1 MPSRLFQTA
10 SGDILMNADNTNS
23 RQPGSEPDAPPRG
36 SALHVE
42 TALTYAR
49 RASNQAEMTAY
60 ADDKQMRAIRD
71 SITVVIE
78 QLEEVSAKI
87 KKQWQTA
94 P

>member
-10 SGDILMNADNTNS
+10 SGDILMNADSTNS
-23 RQPGSEPDAPPRG
+23 KQPGSEPDAPPRG

-49 RASNQAEMTAY
+49 MASKKASRLPVSDIFNDLKT
-60 ADDKQMRAIRD
+60 
-71 SITVVIE
+71 VIE